1 MENPVEIE
9 FQGLTANEAMRA
21 TVLKHVAVLEERY
34 GRMTVCRIS
43 IKCASERPK
52 GSAYDIQIHLGLP
65 GGRDIE
71 IKRTARAGESRDDV
85 TIAINDAFK
94 SARRHLQEHTRRM
107 KGLVKSHDGPPIAT
121 VKRID
126 GAGFGFLETDD
137 GREIYFHRNSV
148 LNDGFAQLAPGARV
162 TFFEEPGEKGPQA
175 STVKM
180 LGKHGLR

>member
-21 TVLKHVAVLEERY
+21 TVLKHVAVLEEHY

-71 IKRTARAGESRDDV
+71 IKRTARSGDTREDV

-94 SARRHLQEHTRRM
+94 RARRRLQEHTRRM

-121 VKRID
+121 VKQID

-148 LNDGFAQLAPGARV
+148 LNDAFGQLAPGARV